1 MNVEAEA
8 LSGGGLGKFENS
20 VTRAGS
26 AGWSRVGTMSEM
38 PEQNVS
44 GSFKQYKT
52 LDSPPSEV
60 GNHGGFCTQND
71 LICAVFEE
79 DYSDCCL

>member
-1 MNVEAEA
+1 
-8 LSGGGLGKFENS
+8 
-20 VTRAGS
+20 
-26 AGWSRVGTMSEM
+26 MSEM

-60 GNHGGFCTQND
+60 GNHEGFCTQND